1 MVVALLAEGLG
12 RGITNIPH
20 LSSIV
25 KTALF
30 VGLIYILKTY
40 FGGATCKSER
50 DMHGKVVMVTVSLV
64 TSSISCLTLTRAG
77 WNIRNRS

>member
-1 MVVALLAEGLG
+1 MVVPLLAEGFG
-12 RGITNIPH
+12 RGVTNIPH

-25 KTALF
+25 KTTLF

-50 DMHGKVVMVTVSLV
+50 DMHGKVVMITVSLV
-64 TSSISCLTLTRAG
+64 LNIVLHIDTDMYRAEHQA
-77 WNIRNRS
+77 